1 MNIYSI
7 DELTTIDFSEAVEA
21 LTQDVTY
28 ILTGLAEVP
37 VDKAHG
43 YYQAVATAYKETEDM
58 FEAIEQVHEDE
69 SMAAV
74 NNDLYNEFCDRC
86 EIPKEPSD
94 ELLEIVSE
102 AWDDGLEMVIM
113 DGFVE

>member
-1 MNIYSI
+1 MNTYSI

-28 ILTGLAEVP
+28 ILTGLAEVSAERA
-37 VDKAHG
+37 KG
-43 YYQAVATAYKETEDM
+43 YFEAVASAYVVYQDM
-58 FEAIEQVHEDE
+58 VEAIEQVHEDE
-69 SMAAV
+69 SMVAI
-74 NNDLYNEFCDRC
+74 NNDLYGEFCDRC
-86 EIPKEPSD
+86 EIPKEPSE

-113 DGFVE
+113 NGYVE